1 MINDEEMDVWIKE
14 ILTRLKA
21 IETTLSNLEKSQLL
35 VGPDTLLDVVDV
47 SKIVKIA
54 PKSVYRWAYERKV
67 TSVKLVADDCFMQK
81 TFLHIKRKDDK
92 NISINVL

>member
-1 MINDEEMDVWIKE
+1 MNNDEEIDVWIKE

-67 TSVKLVADDCFMQK
+67 TSVKIGGRRLFYAKDVLAHQK
-81 TFLHIKRKDDK
+81 ETR
-92 NISINVL
+92 

>member
-1 MINDEEMDVWIKE
+1 MNNDEEMDVWIKE

-54 PKSVYRWAYERKV
+54 LKSVYRWAYERKV
-67 TSVKLVADDCFMQK
+67 NSRKIGGRRLFYAKDVLEYKLNN
-81 TFLHIKRKDDK
+81 RK
-92 NISINVL
+92 

>member
-1 MINDEEMDVWIKE
+1 MNNDEEMDVWIKE

-35 VGPDTLLDVVDV
+35 VGPDTLLDVVDD

-67 TSVKLVADDCFMQK
+67 TSIKIGGRRLFYAKDVLEYKLNN
-81 TFLHIKRKDDK
+81 RK
-92 NISINVL
+92 

>member
-1 MINDEEMDVWIKE
+1 MNNDEEMDVWIKE
-14 ILTRLKA
+14 NLTRLKA

-54 PKSVYRWAYERKV
+54 PKSDYRWAYERKV
-67 TSVKLVADDCFMQK
+67 TSIKIGGRRLFYAKDVLEYKLNN
-81 TFLHIKRKDDK
+81 RK
-92 NISINVL
+92 

>member
-1 MINDEEMDVWIKE
+1 MNNNEEIDVWIKE

-35 VGPDTLLDVVDV
+35 VGPDTLLDVV
-47 SKIVKIA
+47 
-54 PKSVYRWAYERKV
+54 
-67 TSVKLVADDCFMQK
+67 FMQK

-92 NISINVL
+92 NISINVLRNTIIIVILQTLIISSNSYLLEYYNLKTAL

>member
-1 MINDEEMDVWIKE
+1 MNNDEEIDVWIKE

-54 PKSVYRWAYERKV
+54 PSPFTAGLTKE
-67 TSVKLVADDCFMQK
+67 KL
-81 TFLHIKRKDDK
+81 LR
-92 NISINVL
+92 

>member
-1 MINDEEMDVWIKE
+1 MNNDEEMAVWIKE

-35 VGPDTLLDVVDV
+35 VGPDTLLDVIDV

-67 TSVKLVADDCFMQK
+67 TSVKIGGRRLFYAKDI
-81 TFLHIKRKDDK
+81 IKHKLNNRK
-92 NISINVL
+92 

>member
-1 MINDEEMDVWIKE
+1 MNNDEEMDVWIKE
-14 ILTRLKA
+14 IITRIKA
-21 IETTLSNLEKSQLL
+21 IETTLRNLEKSQLL

-67 TSVKLVADDCFMQK
+67 TSIKIGGRRLFYAKDVLEYKLNN
-81 TFLHIKRKDDK
+81 RK
-92 NISINVL
+92 